1 MSYEKRRI
9 LHEKKCD
16 YNIKNHQTLERAK
29 EIIVY
34 LRQVKNIM
42 EKELCKIFYFNP
54 VDYDNRGRRKS
65 DGKTFRDV
73 VKEFEYDFHDTYST
87 EYALNLYANSL
98 TMALLAKS
106 KDAAPFLIYGM
117 DLTQGKSFDA
127 IQDPYVNHEMEKHS
141 ANIYVYGID
150 SAFMTEFDEYGCP
163 VLNEDSDIFPLTL
176 LVDDT
181 MRDNEVRLAVPTT
194 DDGDETEDVIIDV
207 PKFEYA

>member
-1 MSYEKRRI
+1 
-9 LHEKKCD
+9 
-16 YNIKNHQTLERAK
+16 
-29 EIIVY
+29 
-34 LRQVKNIM
+34 M

-65 DGKTFRDV
+65 DGMSFRDV

-87 EYALNLYANSL
+87 EYALNLYASSR

-106 KDAAPFLIYGM
+106 KDAAPFLMYGM

-150 SAFMTEFDEYGCP
+150 SAFMTEFDEYGYP
-163 VLNEDSDIFPLTL
+163 ILDEDSDIFPLTL
-176 LVDDT
+176 LVDNT
-181 MRDNEVRLAVPTT
+181 MRNNEVRLAVPTM
-194 DDGDETEDVIIDV
+194 DDGDETEDVIIDI

>member
-1 MSYEKRRI
+1 
-9 LHEKKCD
+9 
-16 YNIKNHQTLERAK
+16 
-29 EIIVY
+29 
-34 LRQVKNIM
+34 M

-73 VKEFEYDFHDTYST
+73 IKEFEYDFHDTYST

-163 VLNEDSDIFPLTL
+163 VLDEDSDIFPLTL

-181 MRDNEVRLAVPTT
+181 MRDNEVRLAVPTM
-194 DDGDETEDVIIDV
+194 DDGDETEDVTINV

>member
-1 MSYEKRRI
+1 M
-9 LHEKKCD
+9 
-16 YNIKNHQTLERAK
+16 
-29 EIIVY
+29 
-34 LRQVKNIM
+34 
-42 EKELCKIFYFNP
+42 
-54 VDYDNRGRRKS
+54 
-65 DGKTFRDV
+65 
-73 VKEFEYDFHDTYST
+73 
-87 EYALNLYANSL
+87 
-98 TMALLAKS
+98 
-106 KDAAPFLIYGM
+106 YGM

-194 DDGDETEDVIIDV
+194 DDGDETEDVTINV

>member
-1 MSYEKRRI
+1 M
-9 LHEKKCD
+9 
-16 YNIKNHQTLERAK
+16 
-29 EIIVY
+29 
-34 LRQVKNIM
+34 M
-42 EKELCKIFYFNP
+42 EKELCKTFYFNP
-54 VDYDNRGRRKS
+54 ADYDNRGRRKS

-87 EYALNLYANSL
+87 EYALNLYANSR

-106 KDAAPFLIYGM
+106 KDAAPFLMYGM

-127 IQDPYVNHEMEKHS
+127 IQDPFVNHEIEKHS

-163 VLNEDSDIFPLTL
+163 VLDEDSDIYPLTL
-176 LVDDT
+176 LVDNT

-194 DDGDETEDVIIDV
+194 DDGDETEDVTINV